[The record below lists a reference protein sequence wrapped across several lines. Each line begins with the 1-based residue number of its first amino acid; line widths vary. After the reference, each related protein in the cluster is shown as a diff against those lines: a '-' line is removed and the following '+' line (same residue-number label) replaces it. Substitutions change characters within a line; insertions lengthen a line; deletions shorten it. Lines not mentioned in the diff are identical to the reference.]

1 MLKTDELRSQRLDR
15 LIAPHALLEQL
26 PVVPSVAEN
35 VTLSCRKI
43 EDILA
48 GKDPRL
54 LVIIGPCSIH
64 DVEAALDYAQRLS
77 ALRTRYQDRLEIVM
91 RAYFEKP
98 RTVVGWKG
106 LISDPALDGSYQV
119 NHGLTLAR
127 RLLLDINALGLPTAT
142 EFLDMVTGQYIA
154 DIISWGAI
162 GARTTESQIHREMA
176 SALSCPVGFKNGTDG
191 NLRIAIDAIR
201 AARASHLFL
210 SPDKQGQM
218 TIYQTHGNP
227 YGHIILRGGKNPN
240 YHAADIQAACEL
252 LREFALPP
260 QLVVDFSHGNSYKQY
275 HRQMDV
281 CADVCQQIRSGSRA
295 IAGVMVESFLVEGQQ
310 PLAAPQ
316 TLVYGKSITDGCLGW
331 QESET
336 LLSQLAEAVDSRF

>member
-1 MLKTDELRSQRLDR
+1 MLKTDELRSLRLGR
-15 LIAPHALLEQL
+15 LIAPQALLAQL
-26 PVVPSVAEN
+26 PVSPAVAEN
-35 VTLSCRKI
+35 VTTSRERI
-43 EDILA
+43 ENILT

-54 LVIIGPCSIH
+54 LAIVGPCSIH
-64 DVEAALDYAQRLS
+64 DVDAALDYARLL
-77 ALRTRYQDRLEIVM
+77 ATLRARYQDRLERVNF
-91 RAYFEKP
+91 R
-98 RTVVGWKG
+98 
-106 LISDPALDGSYQV
+106 SDPRWQLS
-119 NHGLTLAR
+119 
-127 RLLLDINALGLPTAT
+127 
-142 EFLDMVTGQYIA
+142 GQ
-154 DIISWGAI
+154 SRSGI

-191 NLRIAIDAIR
+191 NLRIAIR

-227 YGHIILRGGKNPN
+227 YGHIILRGGKHPN

-252 LREFALPP
+252 LREFALPS

-275 HRQMDV
+275 QRQMDV

-295 IAGVMVESFLVEGQQ
+295 IAGVMLESFLVEGQQ

-331 QESET
+331 KETET
-336 LLSQLAEAVDSRF
+336 LLAQLADAVDSRF